1 MRISLD
7 TAGNA
12 APRAL
17 HSLRTDVAYWPIASF
32 RAAHQ
37 ARRFGSE
44 ADSGLGGS
52 QASEERARI
61 YFGPSI
67 GPTYGVEK
75 LATPDFKL
83 LDLKGKPPSRFTGPR
98 VNHRAPSPS

>member
-1 MRISLD
+1 MRLPEPCIHS
-7 TAGNA
+7 GPMSPIGPSRHF
-12 APRAL
+12 APR
-17 HSLRTDVAYWPIASF
+17 TK
-32 RAAHQ
+32 
-37 ARRFGSE
+37 RRFGSE
-44 ADSGLGGS
+44 ADIGLGGS

-61 YFGPSI
+61 YFGSSF